1 MPITIEGI
9 SANPDWTEL
18 QVSLEMKHGP
28 VGPSLRPLE
37 RYPMDNVIRLFQAFV
52 APAIFVSAISLL
64 VLSVNVRLM
73 GIVSR
78 LRQYNR
84 AKYKALRESY
94 TDEAEV
100 YTSQITYIEFRAEKI
115 RRCFLFSLVSLGGAI
130 SSCLLLGLGLY
141 WKEAAFAAAGIFVAS
156 LILLLI
162 GVAYYIAEVT
172 TALTAVKNESR
183 DPRFGA
189 PPETTGQDAI

>member
-1 MPITIEGI
+1 
-9 SANPDWTEL
+9 
-18 QVSLEMKHGP
+18 
-28 VGPSLRPLE
+28 
-37 RYPMDNVIRLFQAFV
+37 MDNVTRLFQAFV

-64 VLSVNVRLM
+64 ILSVNVRLM

-100 YTSQITYIEFRAEKI
+100 YASQIAYIEFRAEKI

-130 SSCLLLGLGLY
+130 TSCLLLGFGLY
-141 WKEAAFAAAGIFVAS
+141 WKQAALAAAAIFVAS

-162 GVAYYIAEVT
+162 GVAYYIAEIT
-172 TALTAVKNESR
+172 TSLTAVRNESR

-189 PPETTGQDAI
+189 PPETPAHDSL